1 MQQCDEAISVS
12 EYLRIE
18 FSNLAGMD
26 GCVVLY
32 TNSLEIH
39 LVFLVAQRILIKS
52 YKMSNVY
59 LRAHP
64 EH

>member
-39 LVFLVAQRILIKS
+39 LVAQRILIKS

-59 LRAHP
+59 LRAHS